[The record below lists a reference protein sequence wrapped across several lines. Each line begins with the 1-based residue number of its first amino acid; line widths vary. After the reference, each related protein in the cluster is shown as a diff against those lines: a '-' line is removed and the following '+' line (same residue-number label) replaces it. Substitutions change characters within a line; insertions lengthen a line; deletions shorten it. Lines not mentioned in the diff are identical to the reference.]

1 MAREAGIL
9 LEVVTPQGT
18 AFTDEVDEVIAPGDA
33 GEFGV
38 LPGHLPMLAD
48 LQVGLLHYRQGSK
61 LVDVAIGNGFA
72 EVLRDKVL
80 VLTDRYITRDD
91 VDVLAVRKRL
101 KEVDRDL
108 EKWQGDVD
116 APERLEL
123 IEEEQWLATQL
134 ELYGDP
140 PQPKVLAPSRATDYR
155 GVIPD
160 VEGDKEP
167 EKAAGEPHE

>member
-1 MAREAGIL
+1 MAGEGQIA
-9 LEVVTPQGT
+9 LEVVTPQGV
-18 AFTDEVDEVIAPGDA
+18 ALGEAVDEVIAPGEE

-48 LQVGLLHYRQGSK
+48 LKVGLLHYRKGTK
-61 LVDVAIGNGFA
+61 LTDVAIGAGFA

-80 VLTDRYITRDD
+80 VLTDRFVTKDAI
-91 VDVLAVRKRL
+91 DVLGVRKRL
-101 KEVDRDL
+101 KEVDAQL
-108 EKWQGDVD
+108 EKWSGDIDDPV
-116 APERLEL
+116 RLEL

-140 PQPKVLAPSRATDYR
+140 PQPKVLAPSRANDYR

-160 VEGDKEP
+160 AAEQ
-167 EKAAGEPHE
+167 EKDAGEPYE